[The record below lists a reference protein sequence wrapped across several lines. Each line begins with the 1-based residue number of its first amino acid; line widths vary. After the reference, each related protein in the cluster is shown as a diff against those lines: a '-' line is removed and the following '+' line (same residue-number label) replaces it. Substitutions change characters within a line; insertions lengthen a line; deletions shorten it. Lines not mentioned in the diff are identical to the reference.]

1 MTTHQTAP
9 TLYLPLPPPSPPSTI
24 AYRRLGPLSTPP
36 LPPLLILTHFRGV
49 QDKLDPLLINLLAA
63 HRPVIT
69 LDLPGVGLSTG
80 PVATTVAQAADQTLA
95 FLAALDLHDVDVLGF
110 SLGGMVAQLVA
121 LNADPAALRVRRLI
135 LAGTAPSAGEG
146 VVAAPEAGRVA
157 KVGGTKDVG
166 LETFKVLFFPRT
178 EEGEAAAE
186 AWWGRIH
193 EREAA
198 MDGGEEVATWVSQG
212 YEDGAEGLKAHGSQ
226 VGTWAGRE
234 TTQGREGSFGRLGG
248 LGVPVLVA
256 NGHVS
261 FF

>member
-1 MTTHQTAP
+1 
-9 TLYLPLPPPSPPSTI
+9 
-24 AYRRLGPLSTPP
+24 
-36 LPPLLILTHFRGV
+36 
-49 QDKLDPLLINLLAA
+49 
-63 HRPVIT
+63 
-69 LDLPGVGLSTG
+69 
-80 PVATTVAQAADQTLA
+80 
-95 FLAALDLHDVDVLGF
+95 
-110 SLGGMVAQLVA
+110 MVAQLAA
-121 LNADPAALRVRRLI
+121 LNADPASLRVRRLI

-157 KVGGTKDVG
+157 EVGGTKDVG

-193 EREAA
+193 EREAV
-198 MDGGEEVATWVSQG
+198 MKGGEEVATWVSQG

-234 TTQGREGSFGRLGG
+234 TTQGREGSFERLGG

-261 FF
+261 FFLMGRAGVG